1 MSSMTPVAVQW
12 RRVEHPLPLGAPDR
26 VWMVIR
32 PTGEHYF
39 MYKPPLEGWDVWAK
53 GFDGKVIEYTFGSMT
68 HVPSPKKRV
77 PK

>member
-1 MSSMTPVAVQW
+1 
-12 RRVEHPLPLGAPDR
+12 
-26 VWMVIR
+26 MVIR

-39 MYKPPLEGWDVWAK
+39 MHKPPLEGWDVWAK

-68 HVPSPKKRV
+68 HVPSPKKLV